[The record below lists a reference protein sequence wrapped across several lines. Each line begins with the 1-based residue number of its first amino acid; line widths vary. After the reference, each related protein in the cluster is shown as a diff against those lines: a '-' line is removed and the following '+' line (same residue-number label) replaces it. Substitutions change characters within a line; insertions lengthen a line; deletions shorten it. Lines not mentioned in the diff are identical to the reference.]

1 MLSVCS
7 GNVNLWKQ
15 KDKEVLVTKPRENV
29 MRWKILS
36 PMQGSASISSG
47 TRASLE
53 IHYTET
59 SLRCLEQVT
68 HNWRDLKPEVQN
80 C

>member
-7 GNVNLWKQ
+7 GNVYLWKQ

-36 PMQGSASISSG
+36 PMQA
-47 TRASLE
+47 
-53 IHYTET
+53 
-59 SLRCLEQVT
+59 LRWENLKSHARLSQ
-68 HNWRDLKPEVQN
+68 HLFRD
-80 C
+80 